1 MNILNHPLIMILYSR
16 HDCPLCEDAE
26 DVLLK
31 LNITYQFVD
40 IDLDDSLRK
49 KYNSRVPVLVNDNAE
64 ELSWPF
70 SEDKIKTLAL
80 S

>member
-1 MNILNHPLIMILYSR
+1 MILYSR

-26 DVLLK
+26 EVLIK
-31 LNITYQFVD
+31 LGIDYQFVD

-49 KYNSRVPVLVNDNAE
+49 KYNSKVPVLVNNNAK
-64 ELSWPF
+64 ELNWPF
-70 SEDKIKTLAL
+70 SEDKIKILAL